1 MFQNMSWIKNKKIIY
16 VILAYLFMYKFFNC
30 IYVSDVRNFN
40 GLTVICMIL
49 VSILAA
55 SLVKRDLFKSD
66 IRGIVAKI
74 IMMFIVSALWTYV
87 YWGQSISDSYFSI
100 FSVYSGG
107 MMPLVF
113 FFLFQKYNFSQE
125 DAIKCFV
132 LGGVLYVICLIIGLQ
147 TIPEPIFGFSGADDI
162 EKAYVNSLDQRGV
175 IRLNMPGADFV
186 IMLIFLVLSYYRH
199 KKKYYFLLIPL
210 FILLILRGTR
220 TPFFCATF
228 IGIIYFTSKIK
239 NKFWVGVLMFVAYIS
254 IFAASEALLKSD
266 SDNAIVKYVQMTNYQ
281 IENNNESEDIR
292 VEMAKYMV
300 SEFNTTP
307 LAYITGNGVPGRY
320 GSYAKTMI
328 KLGDNKGYYVVDV
341 AFIHIFIYFGIVGL
355 ILYALLIFKVVRT
368 KIPEKYDFAKL
379 YIYYLVLIMPTNC
392 SIVSMSSFMFA
403 IALYIVYISN
413 DKTKIVVR

>member
-30 IYVSDVRNFN
+30 IYVSNVPNFN

-55 SLVKRDLFKSD
+55 SFVKRDLFKSD
-66 IRGIVAKI
+66 ICGIVAKI

-100 FSVYSGG
+100 FSVFSGG

-113 FFLFQKYNFSQE
+113 FFIFQKYNFSQE
-125 DAIKCFV
+125 DAIKCFI
-132 LGGVLYVICLIIGLQ
+132 LGGVLYSICLIVGLQ
-147 TIPEPIFGFSGADDI
+147 TIPEPLFGFSGADDI
-162 EKAYVNSLDQRGV
+162 EKAYESSLDQRGV

-199 KKKYYFLLIPL
+199 KRKYYFLLIPL

-228 IGIIYFTSKIK
+228 IGIIYFISKIK
-239 NKFWVGVLMFVAYIS
+239 NKFWVGVLMFAAYIS
-254 IFAASEALLKSD
+254 IFAVSEALLKSD
-266 SDNAIVKYVQMTNYQ
+266 SDNAIVKYVQMTNNQ

-355 ILYALLIFKVVRT
+355 ILYALLIFNVVRT

-413 DKTKIVVR
+413 EKTKIVVR